1 MSDQA
6 EVPDRTF
13 EEALTEV
20 ENKVRKLEGGELSL
34 EDSLALF
41 EEGIALTRECHEKLD
56 AADQKLVELTRTSDG
71 GIQEREI

>member
-13 EEALTEV
+13 EEALTEL

>member
-1 MSDQA
+1 MSDEA
-6 EVPDRTF
+6 EVPERTF
-13 EEALTEV
+13 EESLTALE
-20 ENKVRKLEGGELSL
+20 ERVRKLEGGDLSL

-56 AADQKLVELTRTSDG
+56 TADQKLIELSRRPDG